1 MTGQIAKRI
10 SELSAWDLDAGCR
23 NFINQASPANRRLKK
38 KIRKQDR
45 KRVDKYMNRWYNI
58 SVEREG

>member
-1 MTGQIAKRI
+1 MKRQITKRI

-45 KRVDKYMNRWYNI
+45 KRVDRYIKTWYNV
-58 SVEREG
+58 SVERS

>member
-1 MTGQIAKRI
+1 MKGQIAKRI